1 MTESI
6 FADIIKN
13 YQYSSQHARMKAE
26 QREKRY
32 QQEEKEAE
40 KSYLNNYKDLVPYSG
55 CFIYGALKK
64 RSIEDLVSSVDY
76 DSRTAVYLA
85 VEKEVE
91 ALQNKGLKFL
101 EGKNAVG
108 QKFWTSDVGL
118 VFQIH
123 SKLKYSFEE
132 VEGVRMPSLDWAI
145 QSIVA
150 REFMSVLP
158 VDMMRKHLYELDYEA
173 NKAATELKRIEYT
186 QKREKGLNATLEML
200 GVEASDVNRQ
210 LLEFAQSFDH
220 TYDFSDDGLFCM
232 RYRAMEA
239 RFYELAKAQAPQ
251 LVTFLDNAKK
261 EFWAKTRNQ

>member
-6 FADIIKN
+6 FADIIKR
-13 YQYSSQHARMKAE
+13 YRYSSEHARMKEE
-26 QREKRY
+26 QRNKRY
-32 QQEEKEAE
+32 LQEQKEAE
-40 KSYLNNYKDLVPYSG
+40 ISYLNNYKDLVPYSG
-55 CFIYGALKK
+55 GFIYGALKS
-64 RSIEDLVSSVDY
+64 RSIQGLVTSAKY

-91 ALQNKGLKFL
+91 DLQNKELQFL
-101 EGKNAVG
+101 EGKNAAG

-132 VEGVRMPSLDWAI
+132 VEGVRMPSVDWVI
-145 QSIVA
+145 QSVVA

-158 VDMMRKHLYELDYEA
+158 VDMMRKHRNELDYEA
-173 NKAATELKRIEYT
+173 NKAANEIKQIEYA
-186 QKREKGLNATLEML
+186 QMRERELNNKLKDL
-200 GVEASDVNRQ
+200 GVEANDVNRQ

-220 TYDFSDDGLFCM
+220 TYDYSDDNLFCM

-261 EFWAKTRNQ
+261 AFWERTKNQ

>member
-1 MTESI
+1 MNESI
-6 FADIIKN
+6 FADIIKS
-13 YQYSSQHARMKAE
+13 YQYSSEHARKKEERREEIYLQE
-26 QREKRY
+26 Q
-32 QQEEKEAE
+32 KEAE
-40 KSYLNNYKDLVPYSG
+40 ISYLNSYKDLVPYSG
-55 CFIYGALKK
+55 GFIYGALKS
-64 RSIEDLVSSVDY
+64 RSIQGLVSSAEY

-91 ALQNKGLKFL
+91 DLQNKGLKFL
-101 EGKNAVG
+101 EGKNAAG

-132 VEGVRMPSLDWAI
+132 VEGVRMPSVDWVI

-158 VDMMRKHLYELDYEA
+158 VDMMRKHLNELDHEA
-173 NKAATELKRIEYT
+173 NKAANEIKQNEYAQT
-186 QKREKGLNATLEML
+186 RERDLNGTLEIL
-200 GVEASDVNRQ
+200 GVETNDVNRQ
-210 LLEFAQSFDH
+210 LLGFAQSFDH
-220 TYDFSDDGLFCM
+220 TYDYSDDHLFCM

-261 EFWAKTRNQ
+261 AFWERTKNK

>member
-6 FADIIKN
+6 FADIIKR
-13 YQYSSQHARMKAE
+13 YRYSSEHSRMKEE
-26 QREKRY
+26 QRNERY
-32 QQEEKEAE
+32 LQEQKEAE
-40 KSYLNNYKDLVPYSG
+40 ISYLNNYKDLVPYSG
-55 CFIYGALKK
+55 GFIYGALKS
-64 RSIEDLVSSVDY
+64 RSIQGLVSSAKY

-91 ALQNKGLKFL
+91 DLQNKELQFL
-101 EGKNAVG
+101 EGKNAAG

-132 VEGVRMPSLDWAI
+132 VEGVRMPSVDWVI

-150 REFMSVLP
+150 REFMSVPP
-158 VDMMRKHLYELDYEA
+158 VDMMRKHLNELDHEA
-173 NKAATELKRIEYT
+173 NKAANEIKQIEYAQT
-186 QKREKGLNATLEML
+186 RERDLNGTLEIL
-200 GVEASDVNRQ
+200 GVETNDVNRQ

-220 TYDFSDDGLFCM
+220 TYDYSDDNLSCM

-261 EFWAKTRNQ
+261 AFWERTKNQ

>member
-6 FADIIKN
+6 FADIFKN
-13 YQYSSQHARMKAE
+13 YQYSSEHARMKAE
-26 QREKRY
+26 QRNKRY
-32 QQEEKEAE
+32 LQEQREAE
-40 KSYLNNYKDLVPYSG
+40 ISYLNNYKDLVPYSG
-55 CFIYGALKK
+55 GFIYGALKG
-64 RSIEDLVSSVDY
+64 RSIRGLVSSAEY

-85 VEKEVE
+85 VEKEIE
-91 ALQNKGLKFL
+91 DLQNKGLKFL
-101 EGKNAVG
+101 EGKNAAG

-132 VEGVRMPSLDWAI
+132 VEGVRMPSLDWVI
-145 QSIVA
+145 QSVVS

-158 VDMMRKHLYELDYEA
+158 VDMMRKHLNELDYEA
-173 NKAATELKRIEYT
+173 NKAANEIKQIEYA
-186 QKREKGLNATLEML
+186 QAREKELNAVLETLS
-200 GVEASDVNRQ
+200 VEANDVNRQ

-220 TYDFSDDGLFCM
+220 TYDFSDDSLFCM
-232 RYRAMEA
+232 CYRAMEA

-261 EFWAKTRNQ
+261 EFWAKTKNQ